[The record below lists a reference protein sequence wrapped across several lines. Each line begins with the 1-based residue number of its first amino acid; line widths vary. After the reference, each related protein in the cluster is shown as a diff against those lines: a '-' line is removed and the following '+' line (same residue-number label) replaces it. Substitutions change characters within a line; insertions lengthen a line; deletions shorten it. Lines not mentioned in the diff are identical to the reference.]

1 MENINKLEKCIERKK
16 LSNDLNGLYNELK
29 FIVKN
34 NNKNVKIPKPVKE
47 AVKNMVYSVDNYNSY
62 DILKHSLYNISCCI
76 PNTKS
81 EYQTIDENLYI
92 SLVNII
98 ANRINNIDDRYMI
111 EGILDCL
118 YNLGEISKQKLDS
131 CDFNIKDLLKILEES
146 NSKLKIQNSLML
158 LNEINNIDNPA
169 LVSNI
174 IANLTKTDNENKLE
188 QIYIILS
195 SGFKNSLLSDPEY
208 KKRFYDITSQF
219 LKYIEIEKNDKYD
232 EYLIEI
238 LKTFYNCNF
247 MHMIDPSDNNN
258 IIESILEANL
268 ENYDNENME
277 TLIKIL
283 GKNFINSKNQDLRKS
298 IIETTLN
305 MDFSNDLHKEL
316 YTKAMFDVV
325 WANTA
330 LNNAEFQQKMVDLLS
345 KTKSTKALE
354 LMIDIYPFVNK
365 YNTEEQKYNTIC
377 SLSDNEDK
385 IKKLVIPIK
394 NN

>member
-1 MENINKLEKCIERKK
+1 MENINKLEKWIENEK
-16 LSNDLNGLYNELK
+16 LNNDLNGLYNELK
-29 FIVKN
+29 FTVKN
-34 NNKNVKIPKPVKE
+34 NNKNVKIPKSVKE
-47 AVKNMVYSVDNYNSY
+47 AVKNMIYSVDNYNSY
-62 DILKHSLYNISCCI
+62 DILKHSLYDISYCI

-81 EYQTIDENLYI
+81 KYQTVDENLYI

-98 ANRINNIDDRYMI
+98 ANRINNADDRYMI

-118 YNLGEISKQKLDS
+118 HNLDEISKQKLDS

-146 NSKLKIQNSLML
+146 NSKLKIQNSLIL

-174 IANLTKTDNENKLE
+174 IADLTKTDNENKLE
-188 QIYIILS
+188 QIHIMLS
-195 SGFKNSLLSDPEY
+195 SRFKNSLLGNPEY
-208 KKRFYDITSQF
+208 KKIFCDITSQF

-238 LKTFYNCNF
+238 LKTFYGCNF
-247 MHMIDPSDNNN
+247 MLMIDPSDNNN
-258 IIESILEANL
+258 IIKSILEANL

-325 WANTA
+325 WENTA

-365 YNTEEQKYNTIC
+365 YNTEEQKYDTIC

>member
-1 MENINKLEKCIERKK
+1 MENINKLEKCIEKKK
-16 LSNDLNGLYNELK
+16 LNNDLNGLYNELK
-29 FIVKN
+29 FTVKN
-34 NNKNVKIPKPVKE
+34 NNKNVKIPKSVKE
-47 AVKNMVYSVDNYNSY
+47 AVKNMIYSVDNYNSY
-62 DILKHSLYNISCCI
+62 DILKHSLYDISCCI

-81 EYQTIDENLYI
+81 KYQTVDENLYI

-98 ANRINNIDDRYMI
+98 ANRINNADDRYMI

-118 YNLGEISKQKLDS
+118 HNLDEISKQKLDS

-146 NSKLKIQNSLML
+146 NSKLKIQNSLIL

-174 IANLTKTDNENKLE
+174 IADLTKTDNENKLE
-188 QIYIILS
+188 QIHIMLS
-195 SGFKNSLLSDPEY
+195 SRFKNSLLGNPEY
-208 KKRFYDITSQF
+208 KKRFCDITSQF

-238 LKTFYNCNF
+238 LKTFYGCNF
-247 MHMIDPSDNNN
+247 MPMIDPSDNNN
-258 IIESILEANL
+258 IIKSILEANL

-305 MDFSNDLHKEL
+305 MDFSDDLHKEL

-325 WANTA
+325 WENTA

-365 YNTEEQKYNTIC
+365 YNTEEQKYDTIC

-385 IKKLVIPIK
+385 IKRLVIPIK